1 MPLWNYPQDPKI
13 TSTESRLI
21 LPPESI
27 VTFVTDAPSTVVMAP
42 RLVTITSTS
51 TPTTTLLPPATQ
63 PLSSTPSS
71 YGSGCYS
78 IPVGPNTPTGIAGCE
93 RWGNGIASHYGP
105 GSGVAMN
112 FCTWTFRHEHGCGSV
127 VVKSLETGLQAMVPV
142 VDYCDCYTGT
152 PDERII
158 DLQYGVVQSL
168 GLSMSRGLY
177 EVEVWP
183 AQP

>member
-1 MPLWNYPQDPKI
+1 M
-13 TSTESRLI
+13 I

-27 VTFVTDAPSTVVMAP
+27 VTFATDAPSTVVMVP

-51 TPTTTLLPPATQ
+51 TQTTTSLPPEVLPPKSA
-63 PLSSTPSS
+63 SAS
-71 YGSGCYS
+71 YGSGCYP

-93 RWGNGIASHYGP
+93 RWGKGIASYYGP

-112 FCTWTFRHEHGCGSV
+112 FCTWTYRHEHGCGFIT
-127 VVKSLETGLQAMVPV
+127 VKSLASGLQVTVPV
-142 VDYCDCYTGT
+142 VDFCDCYTGT

-158 DLQYGVVQSL
+158 DLQYGVVQLL
-168 GLSMSRGLY
+168 GLNMSQGLY

-183 AQP
+183 AP